1 MVIIVSA
8 NTNGFNYSSDYQ
20 GHNGVHVIILVFL
33 FFGLLAFGAS
43 MKKDVPDNSY
53 NNDYNGSYN
62 NDYNGSY
69 NNDSDDRIE
78 ENVDVNDN
86 VSDDNNVIDDSSVID
101 NNEESTDNG
110 IVDHGYFELVQ

>member
-1 MVIIVSA
+1 MNA

-53 NNDYNGSYN
+53 NNDYNDSYN

-69 NNDSDDRIE
+69 H
-78 ENVDVNDN
+78 N
-86 VSDDNNVIDDSSVID
+86 VSDDNMEKSIESDDNISDDV
-101 NNEESTDNG
+101 EEKNDG
-110 IVDHGYFELVQ
+110 DLIDHGYFELVQ